1 MNLLLLLLMF
11 LQHRHEATTNSR
23 KTMDAYK
30 KVKPIAESCWQ
41 VLPAAQKIETNY
53 NRLIK

>member
-1 MNLLLLLLMF
+1 MF

-23 KTMDAYK
+23 KTMNAYK